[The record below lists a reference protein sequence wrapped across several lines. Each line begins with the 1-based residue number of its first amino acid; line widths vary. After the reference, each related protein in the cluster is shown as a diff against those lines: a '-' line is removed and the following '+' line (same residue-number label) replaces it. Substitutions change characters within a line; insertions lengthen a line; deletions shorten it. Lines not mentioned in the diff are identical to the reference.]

1 MNHPLTLSRR
11 KTGLLIIDVQE
22 KFKPVILGFE
32 EIVQNIVK
40 LVLGFQLFDLPIIV
54 TEQYPEG
61 LGKTIDIIRN
71 QFKPFEPIEKL
82 HFSCV
87 QDKEFV
93 KRLNKLAL
101 ENVIV
106 CGIESHVCVNQTV
119 LGLLQKKLNV
129 HVVVDAVSSRR
140 GLDHRMAM
148 EKMMHAG
155 AVPATAEMVLFELL
169 ETAGAP
175 EFKKIQRMVKSRLKW
190 RGGALTDTTGMK
202 ATSMFTPDEHAGAA
216 DGEQAEQSPKAEE
229 VSEAPPPVE
238 DESPFAEAP
247 SEKQAAA
254 ASETADAVDVAD
266 GEDEV
271 FATVE
276 VSEEEAVAE
285 TITGAPADT
294 AAEEQSEEAEPRAV
308 EQAAPQAPASEE
320 ATEDTPRDS
329 TKASPEDIEVLDIEA
344 LVDLRDSSHDS
355 DDEKK

>member
-40 LVLGFQLFDLPIIV
+40 LVLGCQLFDLPIIV

-87 QDKEFV
+87 QDKEFS
-93 KRLNKLAL
+93 KRLSKLGL
-101 ENVIV
+101 ENLIV

-119 LGLLQKKLNV
+119 LGLLQKKVNV

-148 EKMMHAG
+148 EKMMQAG
-155 AVPATAEMVLFELL
+155 AVPATTEMILFELL

-202 ATSMFTPDEHAGAA
+202 ATSMFTPDENQGA
-216 DGEQAEQSPKAEE
+216 DNSQAEQSTKPQEQ
-229 VSEAPPPVE
+229 SEAPPPATEESPFE
-238 DESPFAEAP
+238 DESPAET
-247 SEKQAAA
+247 QAAA
-254 ASETADAVDVAD
+254 EVAEANEP
-266 GEDEV
+266 EDEV
-271 FATVE
+271 FATIE
-276 VSEEEAVAE
+276 VSDGEAVAE
-285 TITGAPADT
+285 TIEGAAPADAVPQEQNT
-294 AAEEQSEEAEPRAV
+294 DEKAASAESVAAEAPAQSEPADGKEPDA
-308 EQAAPQAPASEE
+308 
-320 ATEDTPRDS
+320 
-329 TKASPEDIEVLDIEA
+329 TKAKPEEIEVLDIEA
-344 LVDLRDSSHDS
+344 LVDLRDTSGEGEE
-355 DDEKK
+355 DEKK